1 MNDIT
6 IINNAGTARS
16 DLAEALDRLER
27 AYKLTPVT
35 EQLPPTLP
43 VGAITTAPEVF
54 YTRGQEVSEDLIGQV
69 SRAIQ
74 DGHTVN
80 PVLVL
85 RCGDRS
91 LLIDGHHRLE
101 AYKRNGNALAVLVEH
116 FSGSPRQAVLEAVR
130 RNSLPSIQMT
140 GPQRQNVAWRLV
152 LAHAYSKREIASASG
167 VSYGQVGIMRS
178 AAKALGETA
187 LEMSS
192 WWQAQRTWKGKEQHD
207 FTEDERDAWINGQ
220 GQRAA
225 DGYRDQFGMWLA
237 NHPEF
242 AAIGLVVYFG
252 RRSAELLRELKH
264 LVAEAGYLDDDEAE
278 DAAEF

>member
-1 MNDIT
+1 MYDIT
-6 IINNAGTARS
+6 IVNDAVTARS
-16 DLAEALDRLER
+16 DLAEALERLEQT
-27 AYKLTPVT
+27 YKITPVP
-35 EQLPPTLP
+35 EQLPPILP
-43 VGAITTAPEVF
+43 IEAITTVPEVF

-69 SRAIQ
+69 GRAIQ
-74 DGHTVN
+74 DGHIVN

-85 RCGDRS
+85 RCGDQS
-91 LLIDGHHRLE
+91 LLIDGHHRFE
-101 AYKRNGNALAVLVEH
+101 AYKRTSNAQGVPVEY
-116 FSGSPRQAVLEAVR
+116 FTGSPRQAVLEAVR

-152 LAHAYSKREIASASG
+152 LSHAYSKREIAAASG

-178 AAKALGETA
+178 AAKALGEDA

-192 WWQAQRTWKGKEQHD
+192 WWLAQRKWKGKEQQD
-207 FTEDERDAWINGQ
+207 FTDLEREAWIKGQ

-252 RRSAELLRELKH
+252 RRSPELLRELKH
-264 LVAEAGYLDDDEAE
+264 LVAEAGYCDDEE
-278 DAAEF
+278 EEAAEF